1 MMRALLNAEDPL
13 IAQMRGKRVLP
24 NLVTKIS
31 SPDAV
36 GRTAAQKVISG
47 RGPRARTQVRD
58 LISSETLIF
67 FPLNTP
73 CY

>member
-1 MMRALLNAEDPL
+1 MMLALLNAEDPL
-13 IAQMRGKRVLP
+13 IAQRRGKRVLP

-47 RGPRARTQVRD
+47 RGPRATQVRD